1 MGLSFH
7 DEPSL
12 TEAVSDLQFAADNP
26 NPIGSI
32 AQDESLDIEL
42 DDPDADLEMVNNI
55 RRERRDDSDGG
66 KDDIQMVDR

>member
-32 AQDESLDIEL
+32 ARDESLDIEL
-42 DDPDADLEMVNNI
+42 DDPNADLEMVNNI
-55 RRERRDDSDGG
+55 RQGRRDDSDGG
-66 KDDIQMVDR
+66 RDEIQMVDK